1 MSIVNLSSPAAF
13 WILTDLL
20 SALTTRPSVIVVNR
34 LISAVPFTVKLS
46 STIVSPVA
54 ESIVKLPR
62 EVSISE
68 DPLTPI

>member
-1 MSIVNLSSPAAF
+1 M
-13 WILTDLL
+13 

-34 LISAVPFTVKLS
+34 LISAVPLTVKLS

-62 EVSISE
+62 DVSISE